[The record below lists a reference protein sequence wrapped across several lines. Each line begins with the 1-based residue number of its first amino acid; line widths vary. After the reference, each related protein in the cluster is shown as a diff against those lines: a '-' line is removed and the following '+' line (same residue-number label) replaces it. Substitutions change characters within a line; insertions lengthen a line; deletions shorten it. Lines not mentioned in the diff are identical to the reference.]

1 MVKKIFR
8 LFKKKSK
15 SKKKIKEE
23 KKAEV
28 INFINKSKQSN
39 KIQTE
44 KMETKKMDNLAK
56 EIVDNYFKTSTKSF
70 LDIGY
75 CSYIILYRDLQRMLF
90 ELSYPVYRHHLNH
103 TTKQLVNYHKQ
114 WLHEFK
120 EWNEA
125 SSERKLIGEKKDDN
139 ENDTIH

>member
-75 CSYIILYRDLQRMLF
+75 CSYIILYRVLQRMLF
-90 ELSYPVYRHHLNH
+90 ELSYPVYRHYLN
-103 TTKQLVNYHKQ
+103 L
-114 WLHEFK
+114 
-120 EWNEA
+120 
-125 SSERKLIGEKKDDN
+125 
-139 ENDTIH
+139 

>member
-28 INFINKSKQSN
+28 INFINKSKQFN

-75 CSYIILYRDLQRMLF
+75 CSYIILYRVLQRMLF
-90 ELSYPVYRHHLNH
+90 ELSYPVYRHYLNH

-139 ENDTIH
+139 ENDKIH

>member
-1 MVKKIFR
+1 MVKKIFQ

-75 CSYIILYRDLQRMLF
+75 CSYIILYRVLQRMLF
-90 ELSYPVYRHHLNH
+90 ELSYPVYRHYLNH

>member
-28 INFINKSKQSN
+28 INFINKSKQFN

-75 CSYIILYRDLQRMLF
+75 CSYIILYRVLQRMLF
-90 ELSYPVYRHHLNH
+90 ELSYPVYRHYLNH

-125 SSERKLIGEKKDDN
+125 SSERKLTGEKKDDI

>member
-1 MVKKIFR
+1 MVKKIFK

-15 SKKKIKEE
+15 KKRKIKESE
-23 KKAEV
+23 KAEI
-28 INFINKSKQSN
+28 INFVNKSQKTN

-44 KMETKKMDNLAK
+44 QIESKKMDNLAK
-56 EIVDNYFKTSTKSF
+56 ELVDNYFNASTKSF
-70 LDIGY
+70 LDMGY
-75 CSYIILYRDLQRMLF
+75 CSYIILFRVLQRMLF
-90 ELSYPVYRHHLNH
+90 YLSYPVYRHYLNH
-103 TTKQLVNYHKQ
+103 TTKQMVNYHKQ

-125 SSERKLIGEKKDDN
+125 SSERKLPGEKKDDY

>member
-75 CSYIILYRDLQRMLF
+75 CSYIILYRVLQRMLF
-90 ELSYPVYRHHLNH
+90 ELSYPVYRHYLNH

-125 SSERKLIGEKKDDN
+125 SSQRKLIGEKKDDN

>member
-1 MVKKIFR
+1 MVKKIFK

-15 SKKKIKEE
+15 NKKKIKEL

-28 INFINKSKQSN
+28 INFVNKSQQTN

-44 KMETKKMDNLAK
+44 KMESKKMDNLAK
-56 EIVDNYFKTSTKSF
+56 EVVDNYFKASTKSF
-70 LDIGY
+70 LDMGY
-75 CSYIILYRDLQRMLF
+75 CSYIILYRVLQRMLIH
-90 ELSYPVYRHHLNH
+90 LSYPVYRHYLNY
-103 TTKQLVNYHKQ
+103 TTKQMVNYHKQ

-125 SSERKLIGEKKDDN
+125 TSESKLPGEKKGDY

>member
-1 MVKKIFR
+1 
-8 LFKKKSK
+8 
-15 SKKKIKEE
+15 
-23 KKAEV
+23 
-28 INFINKSKQSN
+28 
-39 KIQTE
+39 
-44 KMETKKMDNLAK
+44 MDNLAK

-75 CSYIILYRDLQRMLF
+75 CSYIILYRVLQRMLF
-90 ELSYPVYRHHLNH
+90 ELSYPVYRHYLNH

>member
-75 CSYIILYRDLQRMLF
+75 CSYIILYRVLQRMLF
-90 ELSYPVYRHHLNH
+90 ELSYPVYRHYLNH

>member
-28 INFINKSKQSN
+28 INFINKSKQFN

-75 CSYIILYRDLQRMLF
+75 CSYIILYRVLQRMLF
-90 ELSYPVYRHHLNH
+90 ELSYPVYRHYLNH

>member
-28 INFINKSKQSN
+28 INFINKSKQFN

-75 CSYIILYRDLQRMLF
+75 CSYIILYRVLQRMLF
-90 ELSYPVYRHHLNH
+90 ELSYPVYRHYLNH

-114 WLHEFK
+114 WLHEFR

>member
-75 CSYIILYRDLQRMLF
+75 CSYIFLYRVLQRMLF
-90 ELSYPVYRHHLNH
+90 ELSYPVYRHYLNH